1 MKLRSAISAAEEQ
14 DGPHANSL
22 TETNVGLF
30 PETLLAAY
38 WNRNHF
44 LGEPLLPQEVE
55 SAIPSYSS
63 SAVEDFAFQGFWV
76 QMDELPVGLMVSSS
90 ELTARWIFWDVAP
103 DSTWIDFEGLNFR
116 AHSVLAKSE
125 STTFSEDDASS
136 HLKELLLLQINT
148 EELFVDGMDSSLA
161 REVVSAIEAFGN
173 AAVDA
178 VRKIMDSG
186 RTNVEIVGE
195 LLRQLGYM
203 EDIWS
208 HRARR
213 DVLASKLESP
223 DPRIR
228 DAASVGISALDD
240 PSLLE
245 SVTRAFG
252 RETSIL
258 VKENLKLV
266 MDQLQETKCQDF

>member
-1 MKLRSAISAAEEQ
+1 MKLRSAVSVVEKQ
-14 DGPHANSL
+14 DGPHANSQ

-38 WNRNHF
+38 WNRDYSF
-44 LGEPLLPQEVE
+44 GAPLLPQEGE
-55 SAIPSYSS
+55 SAIPSCNR
-63 SAVEDFAFQGFWV
+63 SAVEDFSLQRFWF
-76 QMDELPVGLMVSSS
+76 QMDELSAGLMVSSP
-90 ELTARWIFWDVAP
+90 EQTVRWIFCGVAS
-103 DSTWIDFEGLNFR
+103 DSTWTGFEGLNFR

-125 STTFSEDDASS
+125 STTFSGDDASL

-161 REVVSAIEAFGN
+161 REVVSAIEAFGD
-173 AAVDA
+173 AAVEA
-178 VRKIMDSG
+178 VKKIMDSG
-186 RTNVEIVGE
+186 RANVEIVGE

-208 HRARR
+208 HRARK